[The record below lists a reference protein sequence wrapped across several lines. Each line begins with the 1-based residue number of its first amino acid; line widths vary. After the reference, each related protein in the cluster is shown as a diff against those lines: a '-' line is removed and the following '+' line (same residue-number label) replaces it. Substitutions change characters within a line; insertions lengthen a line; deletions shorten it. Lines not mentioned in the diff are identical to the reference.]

1 MIDFFMNV
9 FNRIVLNRQAGS
21 LVPDDLVMK
30 LLDVAVDAGNV
41 FQLYRAASN
50 LNMHQTVEADAE

>member
-9 FNRIVLNRQAGS
+9 FNRIVLNRRAGS

-41 FQLYRAASN
+41 FQLYRPASKP
-50 LNMHQTVEADAE
+50 NMHQTVEADAE

>member
-9 FNRIVLNRQAGS
+9 CNRIVLKRQGGS
-21 LVPDDLVMK
+21 LGPDDLVMK
-30 LLDVAVDAGNV
+30 LLDAAVDAGNV

-50 LNMHQTVEADAE
+50 MHQTVEADAE